1 VDTMPRGDDRIARL
15 SARLR
20 LRVSDTTVVGLA

>member
-1 VDTMPRGDDRIARL
+1 MPRGDDRIARL